1 MQNAWNYHFG
11 KLPRKEK
18 ESYNGLEK
26 NTKSS
31 TEFKVNFLASQPNI
45 YERKEQIQKER
56 WII

>member
-31 TEFKVNFLASQPNI
+31 TDFKLKFLASLI
-45 YERKEQIQKER
+45 FMRGKRKFR
-56 WII
+56 RRDG